1 MAGINRTTLV
11 YSFKEMFGCTPHEYC
26 RDVRMKTAFEMLKA
40 RKDTI
45 REIAF
50 EVGYEEQSS
59 FTRAFTRHFGITPRQ
74 VK

>member
-1 MAGINRTTLV
+1 
-11 YSFKEMFGCTPHEYC
+11 
-26 RDVRMKTAFEMLKA
+26 MKTAFEMLKA